1 MNKKR
6 LKEVF
11 IIILVTFFE
20 WHQLDISCNLEKGMH
35 TIELQAIILNICIL
49 LIFNF
54 IVYILINRLWLT
66 MIVSGLLWTI
76 IGVTNY
82 YVIQYHGMPFTITE
96 LKNFKTAINVLGS
109 YNLDIGSIPI
119 IILIIGTLIVLFSVF
134 ERKYEISKKRSLK
147 AVMLPCFAIVVCAV
161 YIFAA
166 GYGDTPIKPKKT
178 IGWSWKEAYGKYGY
192 VACVVEDLYS
202 KSNIIN
208 KPENYNYEEV
218 KEIYDKYA
226 NEGNAQVQETYPDI
240 IFIVNES
247 FYDLKRLTDFETDV
261 DYLKNIRNMDN
272 LLKGYAVSPTPYGGT
287 NSSEYELI
295 TSNSLYLMKSGVTPF
310 NVINLKGA
318 NSIVSHLKS
327 LGYNTLG
334 THTESGINYNRISG
348 YNDLG
353 FDSVKFEEEYEDLEY
368 YYGRWYETDASV
380 YRNMIKWYEEMG
392 DEPRFLYM
400 LTIQNH
406 GKWDLNDSEYD
417 KIHITEGEFEITD
430 TINEYLTSISLSD
443 EAFFELTEYF
453 KNVDRPVVL
462 CMVGD
467 HCPSFAGE
475 IADADLSADEKAL
488 KLRETPLYIWA
499 NFELDESELGS
510 IGMPFVVPT
519 LLKVA
524 GVPLS
529 GYYEYILEIS
539 KNVPI
544 ITSYGKYFDKNYNC
558 FSVGEEPHCDLVDQY
573 FQVEYSNLED
583 RDHGNG
589 DFFK

>member
-35 TIELQAIILNICIL
+35 TIELQAIILNICIM

-134 ERKYEISKKRSLK
+134 ERKYEISKQRSLK
-147 AVMLPCFAIVVCAV
+147 ALMLPCFAIAVCAV

-192 VACVVEDLYS
+192 VACVVEDFYA

-208 KPENYNYEEV
+208 KPEKYNYEEV
-218 KEIYDKYA
+218 KEICDQYA
-226 NEGNAQVQETYPDI
+226 NEGNAQVQEAYPDI

-247 FYDLKRLTDFETDV
+247 FYDLKHLTDFETDV

-443 EAFFELTEYF
+443 EAFFDLTEYF

-488 KLRETPLYIWA
+488 KLRETPFYIWA
-499 NFELDESELGS
+499 NFELDKSELGS

-529 GYYEYILEIS
+529 GYYEYILEMS

-558 FSVGEEPHCDLVDQY
+558 FSVGEGPHCDLVDQY

>member
-20 WHQLDISCNLEKGMH
+20 WLQLDISCNLEKGMH
-35 TIELQAIILNICIL
+35 TIELQTIILNICIM

-54 IVYILINRLWLT
+54 IVYILTNRLWLT

-119 IILIIGTLIVLFSVF
+119 IILIIGTLIVLFSIF
-134 ERKYEISKKRSLK
+134 KRKYEIAKKRSLK
-147 AVMLPCFAIVVCAV
+147 AAMLPCFAIAVCAV

-226 NEGNAQVQETYPDI
+226 NKGNAQVQEAYPDI

-247 FYDLKRLTDFETDV
+247 FYDLKHLTDFETDV

-443 EAFFELTEYF
+443 EAFFDLTEYF

-529 GYYEYILEIS
+529 GYYEYMLDV
-539 KNVPI
+539 NRDVPI
-544 ITSYGKYFDKNYNC
+544 ITAYGKYFDSDYNC
-558 FSVGEEPHCDLVDQY
+558 FSVGEGLYCDLVNEY
-573 FQVEYSNLED
+573 FKVEYSTLE
-583 RDHGNG
+583 N
-589 DFFK
+589 KSQ

>member
-20 WHQLDISCNLEKGMH
+20 WLQLDISCNLEKGMH
-35 TIELQAIILNICIL
+35 TIELQTIILNICIM

-54 IVYILINRLWLT
+54 IVYILTNRLWLT

-119 IILIIGTLIVLFSVF
+119 IILIIGTLIVLFSIF
-134 ERKYEISKKRSLK
+134 KRKYEIAKKRSLK
-147 AVMLPCFAIVVCAV
+147 AAMLPCFAIAVCAV

-226 NEGNAQVQETYPDI
+226 NKGNAQVQEAYPDI

-247 FYDLKRLTDFETDV
+247 FYDLKHLTDFETDV

-443 EAFFELTEYF
+443 EAFFVFTEYF

-529 GYYEYILEIS
+529 GYYEYMLDV
-539 KNVPI
+539 NRDVPI
-544 ITSYGKYFDKNYNC
+544 ITAYGKYFDSDYNC
-558 FSVGEEPHCDLVDQY
+558 FSVGEGLYCDLVNEY
-573 FQVEYSNLED
+573 FKVEYSNLE
-583 RDHGNG
+583 N
-589 DFFK
+589 KSQ